1 MIGCRAATGASDS
14 ADVERTCPSGSG
26 RTGAW
31 LGVMLVLLPRGYPDV
46 PSYAPSYALS
56 VKDACMLHRR
66 LLKQGAAPGVAAVLD
81 RTPNTSPISR
91 DTPETQSR
99 FPRNEVG
106 PLGSAS
112 VTW

>member
-26 RTGAW
+26 RRGAW
-31 LGVMLVLLPRGYPDV
+31 IGVMLVLLPRGYPDV
-46 PSYAPSYALS
+46 PSYAPSVCPVVRPSYALS

-99 FPRNEVG
+99 FP
-106 PLGSAS
+106 
-112 VTW
+112 